1 MLVKTKL
8 YIEYFSLADT
18 DGEIK
23 NVCNE
28 RVLNPFFIGSLSAVL
43 QEELWNDWFR
53 SVALPED
60 SVSISAYA
68 VGDKVMYKENTED
81 SEAIEFN
88 SFGSTPFIS
97 NFNFL
102 RKYFK

>member
-53 SVALPED
+53 SIALPED
-60 SVSISAYA
+60 SVSISTYA
-68 VGDKVMYKENTED
+68 VGDEVMYEENTED

-88 SFGSTPFIS
+88 SFGFTPFIS
-97 NFNFL
+97 QFNFL